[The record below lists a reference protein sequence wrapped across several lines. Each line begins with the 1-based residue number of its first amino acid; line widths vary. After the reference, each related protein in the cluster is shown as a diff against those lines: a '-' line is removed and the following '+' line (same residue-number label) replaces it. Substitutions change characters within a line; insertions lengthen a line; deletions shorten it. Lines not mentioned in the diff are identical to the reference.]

1 MSGKRKALNGIE
13 EMIDADYKFSPV
25 GNIMKFFITSFFVL
39 ITCLIFG
46 QTKVI
51 FYLKDECR
59 DSLINIEWKVIESG
73 NEVTRDANSKYFILD
88 FKKEYFVYTTYFRG
102 NYMRLINFSF
112 KVTEKD
118 SIVRLVEL
126 PKLAKFFTGNSL
138 NFDERYFICEQI
150 CDGYCVDYYD
160 NGNKRVEGCFVK
172 GLPKKKLVY
181 YNPDGTKE
189 YIEKYSK
196 KGTLIKTIKSR

>member
-1 MSGKRKALNGIE
+1 MIRKGKVLWGIVA
-13 EMIDADYKFSPV
+13 MIGTDYKFAPG
-25 GNIMKFFITSFFVL
+25 GNTMKFFITSSFVL

-51 FYLKDECR
+51 FNLKDECR

-73 NEVTRDANSKYFILD
+73 NEITRDTNSKYFILD
-88 FKKEYFVYTTYFRG
+88 FKKEYFVYATYFRG
-102 NYMRLINFSF
+102 DNMKLLNFSF
-112 KVTEKD
+112 KITEKD
-118 SIVRLVEL
+118 SMVKLVEL
-126 PKLAKFFTGNSL
+126 PKLSNFFTGNSL
-138 NFDERYFICEQI
+138 NYDERYFICEQI

-160 NGNKRVEGCFVK
+160 NGNKRVEGYFVK